1 MRAPAPRLAGVDGPR
16 LTTRYSDAPEHDPEN
31 PSQECLTHILTE
43 GAVFMSE
50 LFSHGGK
57 ILQAVYPDTITIQIG
72 EHVVEMRADTE
83 TQKINMKAIQ

>member
-1 MRAPAPRLAGVDGPR
+1 
-16 LTTRYSDAPEHDPEN
+16 
-31 PSQECLTHILTE
+31 
-43 GAVFMSE
+43 MSE